1 MVKLTAEE
9 WQLYIKSMDCSK
21 VTKAINKRLNDLI
34 RQGRKKIATGNHH
47 PEKIAKAVES
57 DMFYFMKRYEKYGA
71 IDTEPLNV
79 LHKVIRKELPLG

>member
-9 WQLYIKSMDCSK
+9 WQLYTKSMDCSK
-21 VTKAINKRLNDLI
+21 ATKAINSRLNAFI

-47 PEKIAKAVES
+47 PEKVAKAVES
-57 DMFYFMKRYEKYGA
+57 DMFYFMERYGKYGA

-79 LHKVIRKELPLG
+79 LHKVIRKELSLS